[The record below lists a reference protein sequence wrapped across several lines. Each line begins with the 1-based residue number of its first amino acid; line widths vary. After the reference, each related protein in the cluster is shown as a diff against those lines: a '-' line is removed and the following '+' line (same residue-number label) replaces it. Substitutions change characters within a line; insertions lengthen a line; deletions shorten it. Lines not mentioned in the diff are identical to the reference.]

1 MIFFFEF
8 FENNKERYEKFD
20 LKFDKI
26 VVYMFKYKINE
37 LLKVGYNVIV
47 LKKFGRIKMINV

>member
-8 FENNKERYEKFD
+8 FENNKEIYEKFD

-37 LLKVGYNVIV
+37 LLKVG
-47 LKKFGRIKMINV
+47 